1 MPFFFGEIMLKLL
14 GFIGIFIV
22 CGTLTAHAASENIR
36 VRLTTNHGDIV
47 LELDA
52 QAAPQTVEN
61 FLMYVKEGFYAGTI
75 FHRVI
80 QDFMIQGGG
89 VTADLRKKRPH
100 EPIQNEAD
108 NGLRNVRGTV
118 AMARTS
124 HPHSATSQ
132 FFINTVE
139 NSYLE
144 HQAKSDKGWGYCVFG
159 KVVEGMDVVDAI
171 ESAPTT
177 TKQGWRDVPVEPV
190 VIEKAVIE

>member
-1 MPFFFGEIMLKLL
+1 MFKLIGL
-14 GFIGIFIV
+14 IGIFIV
-22 CGTLTAHAASENIR
+22 CSAFHAHAESKGVQ

-52 QAAPQTVEN
+52 QAAPQTAEN
-61 FLMYVKEGFYAGTI
+61 FLIYVKEGFYDGTI

-89 VTADLRKKRPH
+89 VTADLRKKRTR

-124 HPHSATSQ
+124 DPHSATSQ
-132 FFINTVE
+132 FFINTVD
-139 NSYLE
+139 NSYLD
-144 HQAKSDKGWGYCVFG
+144 HQAKSEKGWGYCVFG
-159 KVVEGMDVVDAI
+159 NVVEGMEVVEAI
-171 ESAPTT
+171 QSVPTT
-177 TKQGWRDVPVEPV
+177 TKQGWRDVPVEAV
-190 VIEKAVIE
+190 VIEKAVVE